1 MILTRMISWSRPG
14 ASRRCRLVRTW
25 ADSPTATLLI
35 NAREQISG
43 SADGVGV
50 NVAVGVGVLVEVGVN
65 VAVMVGVTVGVEVKV
80 EVAVGVLV
88 EVGVEMMV
96 NSTNVAEGGKVG
108 EVVGTG
114 VIVFISESEPNDIL
128 IRIATRIPAV
138 ISLMVSYFRQ
148 FLRLSIFCLT
158 GQILEDPRPV

>member
-1 MILTRMISWSRPG
+1 MISWSRPG
-14 ASRRCRLVRTW
+14 ASRRCRLVRTC

-43 SADGVGV
+43 SVDGVGV
-50 NVAVGVGVLVEVGVN
+50 NVAVGVGVLVDVAVN
-65 VAVMVGVTVGVEVKV
+65 VAVMVGVAVGVEVKV
-80 EVAVGVLV
+80 AVGVDVLV
-88 EVGVEMMV
+88 EIAVGVMV
-96 NSTNVAEGGKVG
+96 KSTNVAEGVIVG
-108 EVVGTG
+108 EVVGTS
-114 VIVFISESEPNDIL
+114 VIVFKSESEPNDIL

-158 GQILEDPRPV
+158 GQI

>member
-1 MILTRMISWSRPG
+1 MRLTRMISWSRPG

-43 SADGVGV
+43 SVDGVGV
-50 NVAVGVGVLVEVGVN
+50 NVAVGVGVLVDVAVN
-65 VAVMVGVTVGVEVKV
+65 VAVMVDVGVGVEVKV
-80 EVAVGVLV
+80 EVGVGVVV
-88 EVGVEMMV
+88 EVGVEVMV
-96 NSTNVAEGGKVG
+96 NSTSVAEEVMGG

-148 FLRLSIFCLT
+148 VLRVSIFCLT
-158 GQILEDPRPV
+158 GQI